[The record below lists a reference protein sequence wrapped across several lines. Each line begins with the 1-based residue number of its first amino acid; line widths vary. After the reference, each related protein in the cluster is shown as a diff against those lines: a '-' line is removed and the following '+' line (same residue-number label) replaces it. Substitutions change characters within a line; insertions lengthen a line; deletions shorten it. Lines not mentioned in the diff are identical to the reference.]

1 MWWKLKFFQKKMH
14 LLSLYCQIHDF
25 QGFFE
30 NFQIFAHFLSIFSQ
44 CSTLLLNFFPC
55 LSFLAVSWQKNLH
68 FEPKLRFLAQK
79 LTNLE
84 PFSRIWEK
92 SDFFRKKIFF
102 IKFWLFSTFLI
113 PKWRKT
119 IDFSVFGL
127 FSALKWRKRRI
138 FDFLKLSRLWKSR
151 RLIIASNIL
160 SFWQILN
167 PLVRF
172 QCIVCLEWILLLF
185 FNLG

>member
-1 MWWKLKFFQKKMH
+1 MKIEIFPKKMH

-30 NFQIFAHFLSIFSQ
+30 KFQIFAHFLSIFSQ
-44 CSTLLLNFFPC
+44 FLTLLLNFFPC

-84 PFSRIWEK
+84 PFSRFWEK
-92 SDFFRKKIFF
+92 KVTFSGKKFFF

-119 IDFSVFGL
+119 TDFSVFGL

-160 SFWQILN
+160 FFKQSFLTFGSVSMHCVSWMNFALI
-167 PLVRF
+167 F
-172 QCIVCLEWILLLF
+172 
-185 FNLG
+185 

>member
-1 MWWKLKFFQKKMH
+1 MSLDSKHVRLTFYVMKIEVFPKKLY

-30 NFQIFAHFLSIFSQ
+30 KFQIFAHFLSIFSQ
-44 CSTLLLNFFPC
+44 FLTLLLNSFPC
-55 LSFLAVSWQKNLH
+55 LSFLAVSWHKNLH

-84 PFSRIWEK
+84 PFSRFWEK
-92 SDFFRKKIFF
+92 SDFFRQKIFF

-151 RLIIASNIL
+151 RLIIATNIL
-160 SFWQILN
+160 SF
-167 PLVRF
+167 
-172 QCIVCLEWILLLF
+172 
-185 FNLG
+185 